1 MERIHRKKQ
10 KWLYQKYKADQE
22 DKERDQNK
30 IRVKRKEKEKPDN
43 KEIMYRIVDLAVCSI
58 PIIIA
63 VIGILLL
70 FMI

>member
-1 MERIHRKKQ
+1 MEKIHRKKQ

-30 IRVKRKEKEKPDN
+30 IHVKRKEKEKP
-43 KEIMYRIVDLAVCSI
+43 DLAVCSI